1 MSNMDDFKAGKI
13 SVWAETKADA
23 ERFLAELAR
32 KGFKKASG
40 LHIDIGE
47 LAARQYSYVCN
58 FYDDGG
64 ISRAGSD
71 RYWYSRQNIPGK
83 PYKSITVAEF
93 FGKPKCNEQIVA
105 YYNSDE
111 TVTCIHKKDGK
122 VVQSA
127 VVKRYYKDA
136 DDLRVATEHALG
148 KMLVEQKQAKPE
160 TLEYQPG
167 DRVLVRDDLVA
178 GERYGCVTCLPGI
191 MHSDIKGKV
200 LELIIKNCDGGW
212 YTSAEWSISPEML
225 VGKIVSLDGL
235 KAGDEVLVKSRC
247 EGDLDEF
254 QSLYANKV
262 ITIEKVSCS
271 RGVWVQN
278 VCFDPSQRF
287 VGKLIRVPSK
297 G

>member
-1 MSNMDDFKAGKI
+1 VHLEQKIAEKFVQSSGIASCAGRGIMMAEWQSAETLHPGASREAAIKMAGGLSIMSNMDDFKAGKI

-58 FYDDGG
+58 FYDNGG

-83 PYKSITVAEF
+83 PYTSITVAEF
-93 FGKPKCNEQIVA
+93 FGKPKRNEQIVA
-105 YYNSDE
+105 YYNPDE

-127 VVKRYYKDA
+127 TVKRYYKDA

-148 KMLVEQKQAKPE
+148 KMLVEQKQTKPE
-160 TLEYQPG
+160 TLEYHPG
-167 DRVLVRDDLVA
+167 DRVLVRDELADFRQYVSALFIPEMR
-178 GERYGCVTCLPGI
+178 GLC
-191 MHSDIKGKV
+191 GKV
-200 LELIIKNCDGGW
+200 V
-212 YTSAEWSISPEML
+212 T
-225 VGKIVSLDGL
+225 LDKKGH
-235 KAGDEVLVKSRC
+235 DSRWALR
-247 EGDLDEF
+247 D
-254 QSLYANKV
+254 
-262 ITIEKVSCS
+262 
-271 RGVWVQN
+271 
-278 VCFDPSQRF
+278 
-287 VGKLIRVPSK
+287 
-297 G
+297 